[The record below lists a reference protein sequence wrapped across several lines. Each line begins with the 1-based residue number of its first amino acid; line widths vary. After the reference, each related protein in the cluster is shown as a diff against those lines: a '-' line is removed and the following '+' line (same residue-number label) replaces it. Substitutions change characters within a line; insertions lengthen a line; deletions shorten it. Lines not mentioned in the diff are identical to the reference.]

1 MSTPSSDAAALT
13 GAASVGPER
22 NGPSP
27 RATSPGRRRT
37 LAQVGVVVLAVLVW
51 WAASVLLPVG
61 VMPSP
66 VEALVRL
73 GALASTP
80 AFWTAF
86 GTTVATFLAALVI
99 CVVVG
104 VPLGLAIGASSLAT
118 QSTRLVFDFL
128 RTIPPIAILPLVL
141 LTIGANFQMVLTLT
155 VLGAIWPILIQS
167 IYAAR
172 QGEALL
178 AEMATAYKV
187 PRGWFI
193 RHIFFPGALPFVMT
207 GVRIGTTICLL
218 LTITGELLGGAPG
231 LGFEIADAQA
241 FYDNERMYAYVI
253 VCAALGLIVNAGFWA
268 LQRRLLRWHPSVR
281 REDAR

>member
-1 MSTPSSDAAALT
+1 MSTSPSAVAPAT
-13 GAASVGPER
+13 ASER
-22 NGPSP
+22 APRPARQP
-27 RATSPGRRRT
+27 RAGRTRRLVT
-37 LAQVGVVVLAVLVW
+37 QLGAVALAFLVW
-51 WAASVLLPVG
+51 WVASFTLPIG

-66 VEALVRL
+66 VATFVRL
-73 GALASTP
+73 GALASVP
-80 AFWTAF
+80 EFWAAF
-86 GTTVATFLAALVI
+86 GTTVATFAAALAF
-99 CVVVG
+99 CTVVG
-104 VPLGLAIGASSLAT
+104 IPLGLAIGSSSFAT

-155 VLGAIWPILIQS
+155 ILGAIWPILIQS

-178 AEMATAYKV
+178 VEMATSYQV

-207 GVRIGTTICLL
+207 GLRIGTTICLL

-253 VCAALGLIVNAGFWA
+253 VSAALGLLVNAGFYA